1 MLELM
6 KGALGFGYD
15 ANLIPDEAFVNL
27 GDGLDRAEPHIGF
40 LNRAS
45 VAFDQLMY
53 EALNSKARFEQER
66 DEARVQFNATMER
79 LDEEIR
85 QLDVFISSVE
95 PVIPKLA
102 DGYDAADDA
111 RNSYAVAVEAKRK
124 RGDKHMPVPASQKA
138 VAA

>member
-1 MLELM
+1 MLASL
-6 KGALGFGYD
+6 KHALGFGSEAD
-15 ANLIPDEAFVNL
+15 LIPDEAFANL

-53 EALNSKARFEQER
+53 EARNSKARFEQER

-111 RNSYAVAVEAKRK
+111 RNSYAVAVEVKRR
-124 RGDKHMPVPASQKA
+124 RGDKHMPVRTDRGR
-138 VAA
+138 AAA